1 MTTTQNIKTIVI
13 SPARGTVLV
22 ALSAVL
28 WSTAG
33 LFTKGVEISAWGVIF
48 WRGVFS
54 IGLILAYVRWKDG
67 PGQLR
72 QIRRMGWPGWAVTFI
87 GAAATLCFISA
98 FKHTSIAN
106 VATLF
111 ACTPFLAAIISWL
124 AFRED
129 STSATMW
136 AAAVA
141 FFGVLIMMSGSL
153 GTPNILGDGLGALMA
168 VGMAGLMVL
177 IKRYPD
183 EPMVLAA
190 CLSALMTGAI
200 SLGFINPFDIS
211 TRDLTILAGFG
222 IAFAA
227 AHIMMTEG
235 ARVTPAARTG
245 LIGTIETPLAPIW
258 AWLIL
263 SELPPIATWVGGAI
277 VLAAVVWNL
286 VTER

>member
-1 MTTTQNIKTIVI
+1 MTAT
-13 SPARGTVLV
+13 PARTNPPICPALGTLLV

-28 WSTAG
+28 WSAAG
-33 LFTKGVEISAWGVIF
+33 LFTKGVEVSAWGVIF
-48 WRGVFS
+48 WRGIFS

-67 PGQLR
+67 PGQIR
-72 QIRRMGWPGWAVTFI
+72 QIRLMGWPGWAVAMI

-111 ACTPFLAAIISWL
+111 ACTPFLAALIGWV
-124 AFRED
+124 AFRE
-129 STSATMW
+129 STTLATLF
-136 AAAVA
+136 AAATA
-141 FFGVLIMMSGSL
+141 FLGVLVMMSGSV
-153 GTPNILGDGLGALMA
+153 GTPNMLGDGLGILMA
-168 VGMAGLMVL
+168 IGMATLMVL
-177 IKRYPD
+177 IKRYPH

-190 CLSALMTGAI
+190 CLSALITG
-200 SLGFINPFDIS
+200 SLSCLFVNPLDIS
-211 TRDLTILAGFG
+211 AQDLWILAGFG
-222 IAFAA
+222 VAFAA

-235 ARVTPAARTG
+235 AKVTPAARTG

-263 SELPPIATWVGGAI
+263 SELPPMATWIGGSI

-286 VTER
+286 FTE